1 MAFLRITLTLLALL
15 LLSPLL
21 QAETPNISG
30 DTSTLSHNATH
41 DAVERSQASSV
52 HLVSSVDFDD
62 DIPTDAHL
70 ASSVDFD
77 DDIPTDGNRDD
88 ITSKNPDLN
97 HHTQSLTVASDND
110 VEFMVYLLILAC
122 AVIAL
127 KPVKPSI

>member
-52 HLVSSVDFDD
+52 
-62 DIPTDAHL
+62 HL